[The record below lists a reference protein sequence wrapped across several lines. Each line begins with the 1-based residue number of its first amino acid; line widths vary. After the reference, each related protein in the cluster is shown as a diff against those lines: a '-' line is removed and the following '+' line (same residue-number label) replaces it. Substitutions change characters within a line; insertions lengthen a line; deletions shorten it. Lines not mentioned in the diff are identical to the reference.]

1 MNTALSN
8 LLARFDVYLRIEK
21 GLSPNTAAS
30 YSRDVAH
37 LLHFLG
43 TGNTNSPSK
52 IEGEGGS
59 MKDYFDI
66 NHTPKS
72 HSLSS
77 ALTGTSSQAEEE
89 QKGDV
94 DFAAVTRQQLEEFLC
109 TLHDLGIAARSQA
122 RIISGIKSFFRFL
135 KMEGRIT
142 TDPTTLLPAPRMG
155 RHLPEVLTVAEID
168 AMISCIDL
176 SHPQGQRNR
185 AILEVL
191 YGCGLRVS
199 ELVDLRLS
207 QIFMEDEYI
216 VVIGKGDKQRLV
228 PISQEALRQVQLYL
242 EQTRAEQKAQRG
254 SEDILFLNRRGGKLT
269 RVMIFHIVKELAQ
282 LAGIRKTVSPHT
294 LRHSFA
300 THLLEGG
307 ANLRAIQQMLGHE
320 SIATTQI
327 YVHIDRST
335 LRQEIL
341 AHHPRNK

>member
-1 MNTALSN
+1 MNSALSN

-43 TGNTNSPSK
+43 N
-52 IEGEGGS
+52 
-59 MKDYFDI
+59 
-66 NHTPKS
+66 
-72 HSLSS
+72 
-77 ALTGTSSQAEEE
+77 
-89 QKGDV
+89 DV
-94 DFAAVTRQQLEEFLC
+94 DFAAVTREQLEEFLC

-242 EQTRAEQKAQRG
+242 EQTRAEQTAQRG